1 MPVEN
6 ASGFRRRMP
15 KTQLYQDYRGALPCG
30 GVIMVQKGLGYIGL
44 AASTLLIL
52 SVAAFSRGF

>member
-1 MPVEN
+1 
-6 ASGFRRRMP
+6 MP